1 VSATEPSAMP
11 SQHFAGLNTSLLFR
25 YIADELPAGSADEL
39 IRRAGEQ
46 RTVAQLAD
54 PGTWSSYDQ
63 FRRILETASSL
74 FGGAAF
80 LETAAGSG
88 LDDPTMPEL
97 TLMLQSLGSPEALL
111 AMLTEAGSAS
121 LATITAIRGS
131 AVGAAEWRVELQLI
145 EGYEPFR
152 ENCAWSVG
160 LFTSIP
166 KLFGF
171 RADVIEEACQ
181 CDGAEACVV
190 RVRWSAVDGPDAT
203 AFLEQRNSLLAARLE
218 SLQET
223 VADLVSGEDLAHVLT
238 RILSS
243 AGRALHATNLVLA
256 LEADAPTDRQVFALG
271 AGDDADAIAAE
282 LLAHGGEGPR
292 RLVVDVESR
301 AHYGRLAAINPGADF
316 FPQEREVLQAHARLA
331 GAALDGAAALAD
343 ARREARTSAALLH
356 LANALAE
363 LATFDEIA
371 VNIAQAVPA
380 VIGCDRAAVLVY
392 EPDAPHGRVVAS
404 HGYKSED
411 DIALRSMEVPLP
423 RPRAGDSGVT
433 VWDRDS
439 ASHFTL
445 LSRLMEELGSVA
457 VATVPILI
465 DGALAGLVVADVTQQ
480 PDRLLADRELHDR
493 LRGLAS
499 QSTIAMRNARLLDE
513 IRHQALHDSLTGLP
527 NRALI
532 LDRAEQMIVRARRNN
547 TECAALYIDLDG
559 FKQVNDTLGHDGG
572 DRLLKTVASR
582 LQSALRESDS
592 IARIGGDEFVALVEG
607 SHTASSPQFVAE
619 RIMEVLKE
627 PFEIND
633 TARGLIAITASIGI
647 ASGRQGSATDL
658 LRDADIALYEAK
670 AAGRNCF
677 VHFERSM
684 HTAVED
690 RVTLELDL
698 RAALGADQFFLM
710 YQPIFD
716 LETRSPLGIEALI
729 RWNHPRNGLVQPDAF
744 IPVLEET
751 RMIVEVGRW
760 VLTEACRKAVEW
772 RLHDHNMYMSVN
784 VSVRQLDDERFVDDV
799 RRVIDATGIDPTSL
813 VLEITETAIMSDPQ
827 AIARKLEAIKKLGV
841 SVAIDDFGTGYSSLA
856 YLRQFPIDIL
866 KIDRS
871 FIASM
876 KTDESAALIR
886 TLVQLGKQLG
896 LRTLAEGIEDQEQY
910 DRLQQED
917 CDSGQGFMLARPLS
931 VAAVEEF
938 VATLGNPRLTAPPS
952 VRSDP
957 TPNPV
962 GADPN
967 TVPG

>member
-1 VSATEPSAMP
+1 MSVADQSATPSL
-11 SQHFAGLNTSLLFR
+11 HFAGINTSLLFR
-25 YIADELPAGSADEL
+25 YIADELPLGSVDEL
-39 IRRAGEQ
+39 IQRAGEH
-46 RTVAQLAD
+46 RTAAELVD
-54 PGTWSSYDQ
+54 PGTWSSYEQ
-63 FRRILETASSL
+63 FRSILETASSL
-74 FGGAAF
+74 FGGAPF

-97 TLMLQSLGSPEALL
+97 TAMLQSLGSPEALL
-111 AMLTEAGSAS
+111 AMLTDAGSAS
-121 LATITAIRGS
+121 LAPIIMIRGD
-131 AVGAAEWRVELQLI
+131 AVGPAEWRIELHFD

-152 ENCAWSVG
+152 EHCAWSVG

-190 RVRWSAVDGPDAT
+190 HVRWSTHDGPDAA
-203 AFLEQRNSLLAARLE
+203 AFLEQRNRLLAARLE

-243 AGRALHATNLVLA
+243 AARAVHAPAFVLA
-256 LEADAPTDRQVFALG
+256 LESDAPTERQVFSLG
-271 AGDDADAIAAE
+271 AGEKADEIAAE
-282 LLAHGGEGPR
+282 LLSDAHEGPR
-292 RLVVDVESR
+292 RLVVDIVSR

-343 ARREARTSAALLH
+343 ARRQARTSDALLH

-363 LATFDEIA
+363 LATFDDMA

-392 EPDAPHGRVVAS
+392 ELDAQYGRVVAS
-404 HGYKSED
+404 YGYESED
-411 DIALRSMEVPLP
+411 DLKLRSMDVPLP
-423 RPRAGDSGVT
+423 RPRAGDTGVT
-433 VWDRDS
+433 VLDRE
-439 ASHFTL
+439 AATHFTL
-445 LSRLMEELGSVA
+445 LSRLMDELGAVA
-457 VATVPILI
+457 VATVPIII
-465 DGALAGLVVADVTQQ
+465 DGVLAGLVVADVTHD
-480 PDRLLADRELHDR
+480 PERLLADDELHDR

-572 DRLLKTVASR
+572 DRLLKTVAAR
-582 LQSALRESDS
+582 RPLALRESDS

-607 SHTASSPQFVAE
+607 AHTASSPQFVAE

-627 PFEIND
+627 PFEID
-633 TARGLIAITASIGI
+633 DSARGLIAITASIGI
-647 ASGRQGSATDL
+647 ASGRQGSATEL

-698 RAALGADQFFLM
+698 RAAIGSDQFFLM

-716 LETRSPLGIEALI
+716 LETRDPLGIEALI
-729 RWNHPRNGLVQPDAF
+729 RWNHPREGLVQPDAF

-751 RMIVEVGRW
+751 RMIVQVGRW
-760 VLTEACRKAVEW
+760 VLEEACRKAVEW
-772 RLHDHNMYMSVN
+772 QLLDHNVYMSVN

-799 RRVIDATGIDPTSL
+799 RAVIEATGIDPRSL

-827 AIARKLEAIKKLGV
+827 AIARKLEAIKALGV

-871 FIASM
+871 FIANMQSE
-876 KTDESAALIR
+876 ESSALIR

-896 LRTLAEGIEDQEQY
+896 LRTLAEGIEEQEQY

-938 VATLGNPRLTAPPS
+938 VATLRNPRTAVHPP
-952 VRSDP
+952 
-957 TPNPV
+957 N
-962 GADPN
+962 A
-967 TVPG
+967 VPG